1 MVGKPRNQVQQLNV
15 WGAGSPGVLGEGC
28 GQCSS
33 CPGATWL
40 LCSGGHL
47 RPGGSEVGPGVGDDS
62 LAPGPHAPHPVRV
75 QEPGLGSD
83 HSGSPEGPGLC
94 SQPGSVCCARLAGPC
109 GQRRGAEPRTTHALS
124 WGLLQ
129 VRPRWQCYRD
139 CWGSSPLCSSCCEEL
154 VPLDGSASP
163 KVLGLGAKFT
173 AAAPPHGAACPGLGD
188 SLPRDLAQAF
198 LDVNGGRRHAIPTG
212 GSGAPP
218 AAPILSIILL
228 PWPLADGENALIQ
241 SA

>member
-124 WGLLQ
+124 WGCSRSGPGGNATETAGGPALCAHLA
-129 VRPRWQCYRD
+129 VR
-139 CWGSSPLCSSCCEEL
+139 SSCPWMAQPPRKSWDSGPSL
-154 VPLDGSASP
+154 QQLPL
-163 KVLGLGAKFT
+163 
-173 AAAPPHGAACPGLGD
+173 
-188 SLPRDLAQAF
+188 
-198 LDVNGGRRHAIPTG
+198 PTG
-212 GSGAPP
+212 QHVQAWETPCLGT
-218 AAPILSIILL
+218 
-228 PWPLADGENALIQ
+228 WPRP
-241 SA
+241 SWM